1 MLWVFFTFVFLVLG
15 SYVYSLESLDK
26 AKKQGFLTIIVV
38 LSILL
43 LIAAFVTVR

>member
-1 MLWVFFTFVFLVLG
+1 MIWVFFTFVFLVLG

-26 AKKQGFLTIIVV
+26 TKKQGFLTVIVII
-38 LSILL
+38 SIIL